1 MNEFNPPQNVVLEK
15 DIISTCLID
24 PESCLQVLDIL
35 SDTDF
40 YNSDNK
46 VLFKYLKKIGVKNK
60 GVVPESLLISEIKDK
75 SGVDLNG
82 YIKNLIYFA
91 PITPEAVKTAEK
103 IKQISIRRQVFFK
116 AHKAIA
122 GALNPAYEGDLLD
135 DIQKSFTEV
144 VWDSGDEQ
152 IIHCSE
158 VTHEVVYQAQE
169 KRKNPNFN
177 RGYNIGYGD
186 VEVIPGEYIILAART
201 STGKTAFAGQI
212 CQNFVDKQIPTLF
225 ISLEM
230 TNERVMERFFAGQGL
245 FNSLKFKDASFSN
258 GEFDELDNIKEYFNG
273 LPLYFLKTESLTP
286 NNFRKVVRLA
296 VKKFGIKVI
305 ILDYLTK
312 LDLKFG
318 GSKNKENAVSEVSQ
332 AIQQTAR
339 GLKIPIIALSQLN
352 RSFKDRQIKEPV
364 LTDLRDSGSLE
375 QDASQVWFL
384 YKPGLYVKDGEKPN
398 PNLTEF
404 IVAKNRNGGLGKLT
418 LHHDLTT
425 STFHTIDMN
434 Y

>member
-1 MNEFNPPQNVVLEK
+1 MNEFNPPQNVELEK

-24 PESCLQVLDIL
+24 PESCLEVIDIL
-35 SDTDF
+35 SEKDF
-40 YNSDNK
+40 YNADNQI
-46 VLFKYLKKIGVKNK
+46 VFRYLKKIALKNK
-60 GVVPESLLISEIKDK
+60 GVVPETLLISEIKDK
-75 SGVDLNG
+75 AGIDLNV
-82 YIKNLIYFA
+82 YIKKIIAFT
-91 PITPEAVKTAEK
+91 PIIPHSVKTAEK

-122 GALNPAYEGDLLD
+122 AALNPAYEGDLLD

-144 VWDSGDEQ
+144 VWNSGDEQ

-158 VTHEVVYQAQE
+158 VTREVVYQAQE

-177 RGYNIGYGD
+177 RGYKIGYGD
-186 VEVIPGEYIILAART
+186 MEVLPGEYIILAART
-201 STGKTAFAGQI
+201 ATGKTAFAGQV
-212 CQNFVDKQIPTLF
+212 CQNLIDKQIPTLF

-258 GEFDELDNIKEYFNG
+258 GEFDELEPIKEYFNS

-286 NNFRKVVRLA
+286 NNFKKVVRLA
-296 VKKFGIKVI
+296 VKKFGIKVV

-318 GSKNKENAVSEVSQ
+318 GSKNKENAVSEASQ

-339 GLKIPIIALSQLN
+339 GLKVPIIALSQLN
-352 RSFKDRQIKEPV
+352 RSFKDRQSKEPV

-375 QDASQVWFL
+375 QDACQIWFL
-384 YKPGLYVKDGEKPN
+384 FKPGLYVKDGEKPN
-398 PNLTEF
+398 PNMTDL

-425 STFHTIDMN
+425 STFHAIDMN